1 MKQKYTIGFIAL
13 VLTIVLAGC
22 VHDYPSMTEDGEEG
36 IDPTLVE
43 VNTEVT
49 LDLELVPLEIIT
61 QQNARSGTTKP
72 NPPRKPKRE
81 PPKHKRT
88 TAAASSSRR
97 GGKAS
102 RNPVK

>member
-61 QQNARSGTTKP
+61 QKKCTQRNHESPCRKTNGL
-72 NPPRKPKRE
+72 PPPL
-81 PPKHKRT
+81 HH
-88 TAAASSSRR
+88 R
-97 GGKAS
+97 GVEGRQTDSPAGDGDGH
-102 RNPVK
+102 R

>member
-13 VLTIVLAGC
+13 VLTIALAGC
-22 VHDYPSMTEDGEEG
+22 VHDYPGMTEEGEEG
-36 IDPTLVE
+36 VDPTLVE

-61 QQNARSGTTKP
+61 QESARSGTNKARNITTKADVA
-72 NPPRKPKRE
+72 
-81 PPKHKRT
+81 

-102 RNPVK
+102 PQPGR

>member
-61 QQNARSGTTKP
+61 QKNARGGTTKA
-72 NPPRKPKRE
+72 RAGKQ
-81 PPKHKRT
+81 T
-88 TAAASSSRR
+88 DYRR
-97 GGKAS
+97 
-102 RNPVK
+102 RFII

>member
-1 MKQKYTIGFIAL
+1 MKQKYAIGFIAFVVATL
-13 VLTIVLAGC
+13 FVSC

-61 QQNARSGTTKP
+61 QKNARSGTNKARSGATK
-72 NPPRKPKRE
+72 
-81 PPKHKRT
+81 
-88 TAAASSSRR
+88 ADDGYRR
-97 GGKAS
+97 RFIIEA
-102 RNPVK
+102 

>member
-36 IDPTLVE
+36 VDPTLVE

-49 LDLELVPLEIIT
+49 LNLELVPLEIIT
-61 QQNARSGTTKP
+61 QKMHAAE
-72 NPPRKPKRE
+72 PRKQPL
-81 PPKHKRT
+81 T
-88 TAAASSSRR
+88 IAAASSSKR
-97 GGKAS
+97 GGAAS
-102 RNPVK
+102 QNPGR